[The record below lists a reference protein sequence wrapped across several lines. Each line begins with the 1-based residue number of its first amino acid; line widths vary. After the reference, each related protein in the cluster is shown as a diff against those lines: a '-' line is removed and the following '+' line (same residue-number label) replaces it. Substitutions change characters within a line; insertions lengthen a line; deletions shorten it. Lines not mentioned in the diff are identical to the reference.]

1 MRDHPSDGEQ
11 LRATR
16 RRPRRMGGRA
26 PACSARASQT
36 RSCTWIRLGHQGHW
50 STSSVTEAAM
60 PSFSTLRSP
69 SSASATYGV
78 VDTLSKYQRR
88 PRVLSGAGG
97 GTSTTSPRSRSCGY
111 RPTQARLKALC
122 TTAGSAARD
131 PGPSMPAR
139 TLTRRLKW
147 ACFVKVAREA
157 GVAGGPDPLSPQ
169 HLGWIATLTN
179 TALGRRFGKVARR
192 AGADLSCISTF
203 LLSRC
208 SEL

>member
-50 STSSVTEAAM
+50 STSSTSSVTEAAM

-69 SSASATYGV
+69 SSASATDGV

-97 GTSTTSPRSRSCGY
+97 CTSTTSPRSRSCGY

-131 PGPSMPAR
+131 SGPSMPAYIDETTHVGLLR
-139 TLTRRLKW
+139 QSCPGESRG
-147 ACFVKVAREA
+147 VKGQFLVP
-157 GVAGGPDPLSPQ
+157 AGGHSLPCPS
-169 HLGWIATLTN
+169 
-179 TALGRRFGKVARR
+179 
-192 AGADLSCISTF
+192 
-203 LLSRC
+203 
-208 SEL
+208 